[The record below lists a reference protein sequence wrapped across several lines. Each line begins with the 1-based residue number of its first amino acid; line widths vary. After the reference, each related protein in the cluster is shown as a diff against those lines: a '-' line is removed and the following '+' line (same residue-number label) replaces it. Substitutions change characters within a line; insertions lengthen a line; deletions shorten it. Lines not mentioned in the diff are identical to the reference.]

1 MVTVKGIREAIKERK
16 ALSAWNK
23 GVKEYM
29 LELLD
34 NVKENRKLTEEEE
47 LKEVTEQELL
57 NGARDWHGYS
67 EGGCSL
73 VYNED
78 ICRRLCSP
86 SMQEKK
92 KDGEL
97 TPNSREIWIDV
108 QARALAF
115 AARRFIRLVN
125 KRSKEVC

>member
-16 ALSAWNK
+16 ALSAWDK

-29 LELLD
+29 FELLD
-34 NVKENRKLTEEEE
+34 DVKENRKLTEEEE
-47 LKEVTEQELL
+47 LKDVTEQELL
-57 NGARDWHGYS
+57 NGATDWQEYS

-73 VYNED
+73 IYDDE
-78 ICRRLCSP
+78 ICARLCPP
-86 SMQEKK
+86 SVQKKK

-97 TPNSREIWIDV
+97 PPNSREIWIDV
-108 QARALAF
+108 QARALAS

-125 KRSKEVC
+125 RMREE